1 MMPTKDHIDFLPLK
15 HHRAVLLRCRLL
27 QWSVVWVGCVA
38 MAAAGWW
45 LMQSRC
51 RASRHAMEAAQRSY
65 SPLEKLIAGRNDL
78 QTKLGALKAKGTV
91 FGQLRDERPLLTL
104 IGAASRSARQCNG
117 RLVVHS
123 FSFKR
128 QEDLRDTNPQKGKVR
143 NKQSQDSPKEE
154 ETPWAS
160 VTFAGDALDNVAVA
174 TFVVALRDSGLFRR
188 VELKSS
194 VGNKSADAEV
204 RSYLLE
210 CDI

>member
-1 MMPTKDHIDFLPLK
+1 
-15 HHRAVLLRCRLL
+15 VLLHCRIL
-27 QWSVVWVGCVA
+27 QWSVVWLAC
-38 MAAAGWW
+38 AALAIAGWW
-45 LMQSRC
+45 FTQSRC
-51 RASRHAMEAAQRSY
+51 RTSRNAVETAGRAY
-65 SPLEKLIAGRNDL
+65 APLAKLIAERKDL
-78 QTKLGALKAKGTV
+78 QAKLGALEAKGTV

-104 IGAASRSARQCNG
+104 IGVASRSARQCNG
-117 RLVVHS
+117 RLVIHNL
-123 FSFKR
+123 SFKR
-128 QEDLRDTNPQKGKVR
+128 QESRPDVDPKKGKPR
-143 NKQSQDSPKEE
+143 HKRSQDAPKEE
-154 ETPWAS
+154 ETSWAS